1 MLRPNKQQRWSWAIA
16 LGLGLGSTV
25 VPGALA
31 VRLRDGKVHF
41 VQPPSLVSA
50 TTTRNEASAW
60 SATYYFTVAVP
71 ENADEPL
78 GQLMLE
84 QREGVDTLRYRLG
97 ETFAYEG
104 GDRQQPQPR
113 HHLVEQGVQLVAGR
127 LAVGRAQQLGGRAG
141 HGARKG
147 RREVDQAVREQDLAL
162 PAGGL
167 AHVGVGEDRAAD
179 DHRAATHAAGT
190 LDRIQPPTKGPPEL
204 PDPNHE
210 RTGASDALSPMV
222 T

>member
-104 GDRQQPQPR
+104 GDRQRLIAVGEVTQDLSQRRVTVTFDPPVEPGRTVTLGLRPVRNPRYDGVYLFGVTAVPAGDNPQSQF
-113 HHLVEQGVQLVAGR
+113 LGYGR
-127 LAVGRAQQLGGRAG
+127 LHFYGGG
-141 HGARKG
+141 
-147 RREVDQAVREQDLAL
+147 DLYL
-162 PAGGL
+162 WRGYPWY
-167 AHVGVGEDRAAD
+167 
-179 DHRAATHAAGT
+179 
-190 LDRIQPPTKGPPEL
+190 
-204 PDPNHE
+204 
-210 RTGASDALSPMV
+210 
-222 T
+222 